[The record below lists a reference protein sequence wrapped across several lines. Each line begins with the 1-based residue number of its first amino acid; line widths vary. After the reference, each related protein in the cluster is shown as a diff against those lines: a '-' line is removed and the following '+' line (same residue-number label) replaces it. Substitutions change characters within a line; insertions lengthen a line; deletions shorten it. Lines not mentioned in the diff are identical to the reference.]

1 MQYCNSDSCFLH
13 IFRFRS
19 LSSCISCS
27 IYLSIWLAFTL
38 SCCQSLIYY
47 FILFLFL
54 ASHSGLSMPMSL
66 SLHPSPHLGLFFSLF
81 STPHSIRVT
90 SSCIIVLFNFF
101 AMAWLTSTAFPSI
114 LYLPAPFHQPPR
126 IPNTPLYTTKSYN
139 PPPTKTLEA
148 AGANPVSPSADEWFK
163 PEGPLLQQDL
173 NANSA
178 SSWIKP

>member
-1 MQYCNSDSCFLH
+1 MNNTKPATCL
-13 IFRFRS
+13 S
-19 LSSCISCS
+19 LCLSVHL
-27 IYLSIWLAFTL
+27 IYLSIYQACLCSFLL
-38 SCCQSLIYY
+38 S
-47 FILFLFL
+47 FIDFFL
-54 ASHSGLSMPMSL
+54 HSL
-66 SLHPSPHLGLFFSLF
+66 SLPGLPPWLVSAHVSFPPPIPSSCPFFSL
-81 STPHSIRVT
+81 SPALLRHILLNL
-90 SSCIIVLFNFF
+90 LFFF
-101 AMAWLTSTAFPSI
+101 AMAWLTSSAFLSV
-114 LYLPAPFHQPPR
+114 LYLPTPAPFHQPPH